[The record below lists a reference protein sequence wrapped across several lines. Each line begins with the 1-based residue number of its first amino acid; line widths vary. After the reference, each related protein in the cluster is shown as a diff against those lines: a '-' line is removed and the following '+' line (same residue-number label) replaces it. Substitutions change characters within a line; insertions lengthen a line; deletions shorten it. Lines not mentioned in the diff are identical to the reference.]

1 MPLMDENLLQKLAA
15 EVVRRFQTTKIAL
28 TDGVVD
34 AAQQNELNPEQIK
47 RLVETA
53 NNMAFQ
59 QRFEGAPDRMAA
71 SEFEPADA
79 NAALKRLVDAAEDV
93 MATMEPMGGTSG
105 GDAIAQGLSGDLTA
119 PLPTTRP
126 DAPAPLPPATPEPM
140 MEPKVSSA
148 VAVMRLRKT
157 AEQLRL
163 HTYQVRTAFTD
174 EFQKLATVF
183 TRVGGPRFEAFEAD
197 ALYKWGRA
205 AAPHLG
211 ALRQALR
218 KEAATY
224 DVDISTKIARVI
236 DSRTPE
242 LQAFGRLLERYDDI
256 KQAQAA
262 EVKTQEYLKQAE
274 ATLR

>member
-15 EVVRRFQTTKIAL
+15 DVVTRFQREKIAL
-28 TDGVVD
+28 TDGVTD
-34 AAQQNELNPEQIK
+34 AAQQNNLSPEQIR
-47 RLVETA
+47 RLVETT

-59 QRFEGAPDRMAA
+59 QRFEGAPDRVAA
-71 SEFEPADA
+71 SAFEPADA
-79 NAALKRLVDAAEDV
+79 NAALQRLVAAAQDV
-93 MATMEPMGGTSG
+93 MDTMEPVGGTAG
-105 GDAIAQGLSGDLTA
+105 GDAIAQSLSGDLTS
-119 PLPTTRP
+119 PLPTTHP
-126 DAPAPLPPATPEPM
+126 GAPAPLPPATPEPM

-148 VAVMRLRKT
+148 VTVMRLRKT
-157 AEQLRL
+157 AEQLRDL
-163 HTYQVRTAFTD
+163 SYQARSSFTD

-183 TRVGGPRFEAFEAD
+183 THISGPRFEDFEAD

-218 KEAATY
+218 KPPAEY
-224 DVDISTKIARVI
+224 DVDISTKVARVI

-242 LQAFGRLLERYDDI
+242 LQSFSRMLERYDDI
-256 KQAQAA
+256 KQAQAGEA
-262 EVKTQEYLKQAE
+262 KTQKYLKQAE